1 VIWEWVWGGGE
12 LLTRDARGD
21 SQGDA

>member
-1 VIWEWVWGGGE
+1 VIWEWGEGGGE

-21 SQGDA
+21 AQGDA